1 MGALTFDALLRSLKR
16 GAPDPVYYLYGD
28 EDVLKDEA
36 IRAVLDRAVEPGAR
50 DFNVDRRS
58 APDLDPETFHT
69 LVNTPPLLATA
80 RAVVLGAVDQLK
92 KTSGLYREIV
102 GYIAAPNPTTILVLV
117 QGEGDK
123 PDAGLTRGTT
133 AVAVERLPPERVAR
147 WLAHHAAELGLT
159 IEPEAATLLQEAVGH
174 DLGPLA
180 RELEKLAGAATAGVA
195 TRQDVAA
202 LVGVRRGE
210 ALPDLV
216 AAVLGHEPLAAAK
229 LVEPVLQQA
238 GMSGVRIVTALGA
251 ALVGTAL
258 ARAELDRGVPPTRL
272 PDVVFRHIVAAR
284 PFGLGSWKD
293 EAARWARWA
302 TTWRSDAL
310 RAALRRALQ
319 ADRALKSSTVSDDQA
334 IVTELVLVL
343 ARQAREAA

>member
-1 MGALTFDALLRSLKR
+1 
-16 GAPDPVYYLYGD
+16 
-28 EDVLKDEA
+28 
-36 IRAVLDRAVEPGAR
+36 
-50 DFNVDRRS
+50 
-58 APDLDPETFHT
+58 
-69 LVNTPPLLATA
+69 
-80 RAVVLGAVDQLK
+80 
-92 KTSGLYREIV
+92 
-102 GYIAAPNPTTILVLV
+102 
-117 QGEGDK
+117 
-123 PDAGLTRGTT
+123 
-133 AVAVERLPPERVAR
+133 
-147 WLAHHAAELGLT
+147 
-159 IEPEAATLLQEAVGH
+159 
-174 DLGPLA
+174 
-180 RELEKLAGAATAGVA
+180 
-195 TRQDVAA
+195 
-202 LVGVRRGE
+202 
-210 ALPDLV
+210 
-216 AAVLGHEPLAAAK
+216 
-229 LVEPVLQQA
+229 
-238 GMSGVRIVTALGA
+238 MSGVRIVTALGV

>member
-50 DFNVDRRS
+50 DFNFDQRS
-58 APDLDPETFHT
+58 APDLDPEAFHA
-69 LVNTPPLLATA
+69 LVNTPPLLATT
-80 RAVVLGAVDQLK
+80 RA
-92 KTSGLYREIV
+92 
-102 GYIAAPNPTTILVLV
+102 
-117 QGEGDK
+117 
-123 PDAGLTRGTT
+123 AGLTRETT
-133 AVAVERLPPERVAR
+133 AVAVEPLPPERVAR
-147 WLAHHAAELGLT
+147 WLAHRAAELGLT
-159 IEPEAATLLQEAVGH
+159 IEPEATTLLLEAVGH

-180 RELEKLAGAATAGVA
+180 RELEKLAGAAVA
-195 TRQDVAA
+195 AVVTRQDVAA

-216 AAVLGHEPLAAAK
+216 AAALGHNPLAATK

-238 GMSGVRIVTALGA
+238 GMSGVRIVTALGT

-272 PDVVFRHIVAAR
+272 PDVVFRHIAAAR
-284 PFGLGSWKD
+284 PFGLGNWKD

-302 TTWRSDAL
+302 TSWRGDAL

-319 ADRALKSSTVSDDQA
+319 ADRALKSSTVSDDRA
-334 IVTELVLVL
+334 IVTELVLTL
-343 ARQAREAA
+343 AAPVREAA

>member
-16 GAPDPVYYLYGD
+16 GAPAPVYYLYGD

-50 DFNVDRRS
+50 DFNVDQRS
-58 APDLDPETFHT
+58 APDLDPETFHA
-69 LVNTPPLLATA
+69 LVNTPPLLAAT
-80 RAVVLGAVDQLK
+80 RAVVLRAVDQVK
-92 KTSGLYREIV
+92 KTTALYREII
-102 GYIAAPNPTTILVLV
+102 GYLAAPNPTTVLMLV
-117 QGEGDK
+117 QGAGEK
-123 PDAGLTRGTT
+123 PDAGLTRETT
-133 AVAVERLPPERVAR
+133 AVAVEPLPPERVAR
-147 WLAHHAAELGLT
+147 WLAHRAAALGLT
-159 IEPEAATLLQEAVGH
+159 I
-174 DLGPLA
+174 
-180 RELEKLAGAATAGVA
+180 ELEKLAGAAVA
-195 TRQDVAA
+195 AVVTRQDVAA

-216 AAVLGHEPLAAAK
+216 AAALGHDPLAAAK

-238 GMSGVRIVTALGA
+238 GMSGVRIVTALGT

-272 PDVVFRHIVAAR
+272 PDVVFRHIVSAR
-284 PFGLGSWKD
+284 PFGLGNWKD

-302 TTWRSDAL
+302 TSWRGDAL

-319 ADRALKSSTVSDDQA
+319 ADQALKSSTVSDDRA
-334 IVTELVLVL
+334 IVTELVLTL
-343 ARQAREAA
+343 AAPVREAA